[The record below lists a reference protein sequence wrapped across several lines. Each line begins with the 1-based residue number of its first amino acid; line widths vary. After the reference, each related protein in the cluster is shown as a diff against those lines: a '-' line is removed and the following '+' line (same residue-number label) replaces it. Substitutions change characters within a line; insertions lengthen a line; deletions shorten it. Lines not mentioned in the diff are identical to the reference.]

1 MTPRTRR
8 KLIDDA
14 SIVRTLKHSKS
25 FGKFYLKIKFLSKL
39 NIGVSL
45 IRYVLN
51 YFDINALFG
60 SRGLKVFF
68 NPNIFG
74 IVFKRIIES
83 FVPFMMSFVLL
94 TAT

>member
-25 FGKFYLKIKFLSKL
+25 FGKFHFKKKFFSKL

-45 IRYVLN
+45 VRYVLN
-51 YFDINALFG
+51 YFNINALFG
-60 SRGLKVFF
+60 SGGLKVFF
-68 NPNIFG
+68 NPNVFG
-74 IVFKRIIES
+74 IVFIKIIIES
-83 FVPFMMSFVLL
+83 
-94 TAT
+94 